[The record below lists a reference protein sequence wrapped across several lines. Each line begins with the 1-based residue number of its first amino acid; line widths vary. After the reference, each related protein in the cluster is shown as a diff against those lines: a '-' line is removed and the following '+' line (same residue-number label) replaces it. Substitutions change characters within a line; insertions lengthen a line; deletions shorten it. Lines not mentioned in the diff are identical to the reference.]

1 MEPIYQ
7 RKKAHSRKKNVEDEK
22 LEMEVS
28 IKFTLKE
35 IPQRESRKK
44 FVKD

>member
-7 RKKAHSRKKNVEDEK
+7 KKSLKKKKVERNEK

-28 IKFTLKE
+28 IKFTFE
-35 IPQRESRKK
+35 K
-44 FVKD
+44 FLGGSTKNAKD